1 MNRDAFALRARPFV
15 LQIPTR
21 AVETLWDEVT
31 HEFVA
36 RCVGL
41 ETRHL
46 SRRASRPTE
55 LRIEL
60 KNVKHHAECLRG
72 QVST

>member
-1 MNRDAFALRARPFV
+1 MNWYLVNRDAFALRARPFV

-41 ETRHL
+41 ELATCPDVPQDRL
-46 SRRASRPTE
+46 SCE
-55 LRIEL
+55 L
-60 KNVKHHAECLRG
+60 
-72 QVST
+72 S